1 MQFEGI
7 EELEKL
13 KQSIA
18 TAPESE
24 IDQALDILVQ
34 EIFETM
40 SGNKEE
46 LSFDEWKQW
55 FKSLD
60 GVNEVLRRDTLQR

>member
-1 MQFEGI
+1 MQFEGLQ
-7 EELEKL
+7 ELEQL

-18 TAPESE
+18 SAPEGE

-34 EIFETM
+34 EIFRTA
-40 SGNKEE
+40 SKNQEE
-46 LSFDEWKQW
+46 LSYYEWKEW

-60 GVNEVLRRDTLQR
+60 GVNEVLMRK